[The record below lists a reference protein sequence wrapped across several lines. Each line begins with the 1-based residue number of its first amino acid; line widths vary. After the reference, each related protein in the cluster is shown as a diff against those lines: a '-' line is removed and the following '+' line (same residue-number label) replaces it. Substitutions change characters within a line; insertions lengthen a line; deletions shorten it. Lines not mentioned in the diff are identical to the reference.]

1 MNRTWWTPGKILAL
15 LIVINLFSYIDRY
28 VLVAVEP
35 ELRQV
40 FLGGDAMAK
49 TKSGLWQTAFMVSYM
64 LMAPLFGWLADR
76 TSRWLLIGLGLLLWS
91 VASIGSG
98 MATSFLFLLATR
110 AMIGV
115 GEAAY
120 GPAAPALIAEMY
132 PLARRGLV
140 MSWFFMAIPVG
151 SALGYALGGLSNTY
165 LDWRWGFWIAGV
177 PGVALAVVCFFMKDP
192 RQNQAA
198 PATIAVKTPARSR
211 PGWGDY
217 ARLLKIRSYGIN
229 VAAQTAMT
237 FAIGGLSFWL
247 PAYITEYRGY
257 STLGQVSLIVGA
269 ITALSGL
276 GATLGGG
283 WLADR
288 LQHKYQGA
296 YFLVSAGGMALAF
309 PCTLAMLYVP
319 FPLAWVFVLGAV
331 FFVFFNIG
339 PANTAL
345 ANVVPAT
352 VRSTAFA
359 LNILIIHALGDAISP
374 ALIGAVADRYHMNL
388 GFLLVSGAM
397 LVAAALW
404 FIGMRWLPGDVQ
416 RAHEADQAEDP
427 TSASRP

>member
-1 MNRTWWTPGKILAL
+1 MNQPLRTWWTPGRILAL

-35 ELRQV
+35 ELRKL
-40 FLGGDAMAK
+40 FLGGDPMAK
-49 TKSGLWQTAFMVSYM
+49 TKSGLWQSAFMISYM

-91 VASIGSG
+91 VASVGSG
-98 MATSFLFLLATR
+98 VATGFAFLLATR

-132 PLARRGLV
+132 PLERRGMV

-151 SALGYALGGLSNTY
+151 SALGYGLGGIANSH

-177 PGVALAVVCFFMKDP
+177 PGILLAVICFFLKDP
-192 RQNQAA
+192 RQVARAAAPQAA
-198 PATIAVKTPARSR
+198 HK
-211 PGWGDY
+211 PGWADY
-217 ARLLKIRSYGIN
+217 ARLLRIPSYVLN

-257 STLGQVSLIVGA
+257 STLGKVSIMVGA
-269 ITALSGL
+269 ITAVSGL
-276 GATLGGG
+276 GATMVGG

-288 LQHKYQGA
+288 LRKKHPA
-296 YFLVSAGGMALAF
+296 SYFLVSGSGMALAF
-309 PCTLAMLYVP
+309 PCTLAMLFTP
-319 FPLAWVFVLGAV
+319 FPLAWIFAFGAV
-331 FFVFFNIG
+331 FFLFFNIG

-345 ANVVPAT
+345 ANVAPAS
-352 VRSTAFA
+352 VRSSAFA
-359 LNILIIHALGDAISP
+359 LNILTIHAFGDAISP
-374 ALIGAVADRYHMNL
+374 TLIGAVADRSNMNL
-388 GFLLVSGAM
+388 GFMLVSGAM
-397 LVAAALW
+397 LIAAVLW
-404 FIGMRWLPGDVQ
+404 FIGMRWLPQDVE
-416 RAHEADQAEDP
+416 RAAAQDAEAVG
-427 TSASRP
+427 R